1 MIVQYAAK
9 PGLISMGTVQRI
21 SRPFDG
27 VGSAPTA
34 VELSQVWMEVAL
46 LQKTSFL
53 DETSKR
59 RTAGSVRVRYVIR
72 LRAGAGSG
80 LGRQTEIRARCLSV
94 QLRGQ

>member
-34 VELSQVWMEVAL
+34 VELSPVWMEVAL

-59 RTAGSVRVRYVIR
+59 RNRWIGARAICDTAQSWGRIRVGS
-72 LRAGAGSG
+72 ADGDQSP
-80 LGRQTEIRARCLSV
+80 LS
-94 QLRGQ
+94 